1 MIAFLAG
8 HIAEKTPDAVTIDVA
23 GVGYLVSASTRTI
36 ATLGAVGD
44 EVLLYTYLHVREN
57 EIALYGFAEASERTA
72 FLALIA
78 ISGIGPKVALAVLS
92 TLSPVMLAN
101 AVTTED
107 VAMLSGVP
115 GIGKK
120 TAQRMILELKGKLGA
135 TLGAG
140 DLASSA
146 AASGNGAGASQHSA
160 LAEAQ
165 AALFSMGFA
174 PVEVAEALVGAPDAG
189 NAGDK
194 SEADTAA
201 LLKYAL
207 HRLGGGQQ

>member
-8 HIAEKTPDAVTIDVA
+8 TIAEKTADGVTLDVG
-23 GVGYLVSASTRTI
+23 GVGYLLGASTGTL
-36 ATLGAVGD
+36 ANLGAVGD
-44 EVLLYTYLHVREN
+44 EVLLYTHLHLREN
-57 EIALYGFAEASERTA
+57 EIALYGFADAGERAA

-92 TLSPVMLAN
+92 ALSPQILAN

-107 VAMLSGVP
+107 VATLSSVP

-135 TLGAG
+135 PLETAGA
-140 DLASSA
+140 S
-146 AASGNGAGASQHSA
+146 GAGAGATGGGAVAASA

-174 PVEVAEALVGAPDAG
+174 PVEVAEALVGADA
-189 NAGDK
+189 
-194 SEADTAA
+194 EADTAA
-201 LLKYAL
+201 LLKRAL
-207 HRLGGGQQ
+207 HRLGGGA

>member
-8 HIAEKTPDAVTIDVA
+8 TIADKSTDAVTIDV
-23 GVGYLVSASTRTI
+23 GGIGYLLSVSTGTLAS
-36 ATLGAVGD
+36 LGAVGD
-44 EVLLYTYLHVREN
+44 EALLYTHLHLREN
-57 EIALYGFAEASERTA
+57 EIALYGFAEPAERTA
-72 FLALIA
+72 FLALISV
-78 ISGIGPKVALAVLS
+78 SGIGPKVALAVLS
-92 TLSPVMLAN
+92 ALNPQILAN

-107 VAMLSGVP
+107 VALLSSVS

-140 DLASSA
+140 DLASSGGA
-146 AASGNGAGASQHSA
+146 AGANATPTAASA

-174 PVEVAEALVGAPDAG
+174 PVEVAEALVGADG
-189 NAGDK
+189 ED
-194 SEADTAA
+194 DTSA
-201 LLKYAL
+201 LLKFAL
-207 HRLGGGQQ
+207 HRLGGGA